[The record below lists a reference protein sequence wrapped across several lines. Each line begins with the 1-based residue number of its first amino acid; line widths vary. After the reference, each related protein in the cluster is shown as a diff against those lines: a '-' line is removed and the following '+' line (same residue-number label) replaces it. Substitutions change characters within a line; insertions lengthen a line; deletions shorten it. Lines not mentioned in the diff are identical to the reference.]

1 MHKITF
7 ICGSDRFTASAE
19 LLKQGSK
26 TTSVNVRTSS
36 NNSGLPNRKFLSTI
50 TGKDQHKDI
59 CSLDSS
65 GTYEVNASTFTIV
78 KAFATKAGAIV

>member
-19 LLKQGSK
+19 KLKEGSK
-26 TTSVNVRTSS
+26 TTSVNVRTG
-36 NNSGLPNRKFLSTI
+36 NANTGLPNRKFLSTI
-50 TGKDQHKDI
+50 VKQDQHRDI

-78 KAFATKAGAIV
+78 KAFAVKAGAIV